1 LGIPDIFVPV
11 DRFAQ
16 TWYVSLLVTLRKST
30 ALRTVM
36 DLIADSHFYG
46 EVENVTADDNFNDI
60 FGDFEVFSDTH
71 SESDWS
77 DIGNLDNIQDSM
89 VFDWSN
95 EAYMNN
101 LNNNAK
107 VEPKSLYSVEVAK
120 PSSLTSPFDTN
131 NFPTSVNDI
140 SNLIEIDP
148 NFNNIDSI
156 YMSSDCNSLDVS
168 YNISVPVIKIEEH
181 ENDDEPDDKEDD
193 DQMKVDENMLQEMK
207 IEEGKAR
214 KQRKYSSTDESDEEW
229 APEPPKY
236 FRRKSDLKRISKTP
250 SRRPVPQRR
259 SPGTKLKITQWI
271 VELLR
276 NPKYN
281 PKVITWI
288 DERQGMF
295 MIKDTVV
302 YAKLWGKVKG
312 NDNMTYEKLSRA
324 MRYSYKNDELRM
336 VPEQRLT
343 YQFGA
348 NMINYRAENPED
360 PNFELLHKNIA

>member
-1 LGIPDIFVPV
+1 MSASD
-11 DRFAQ
+11 
-16 TWYVSLLVTLRKST
+16 
-30 ALRTVM
+30 
-36 DLIADSHFYG
+36 FYG
-46 EVENVTADDNFNDI
+46 EVEHVGSDENFSDI
-60 FGDFEVFSDTH
+60 FCDFESLSDSH
-71 SESDWS
+71 SDSDWS
-77 DIGNLDNIQDSM
+77 DIGNLDNIQETM

-101 LNNNAK
+101 LNNNIK
-107 VEPKSLYSVEVAK
+107 VEPKTLYSTEESK
-120 PSSLTSPFDTN
+120 PPSSSPSSPFDTN

-140 SNLIEIDP
+140 SNLIEIEP
-148 NFNNIDSI
+148 NFDSI
-156 YMSSDCNSLDVS
+156 GNVYMPGCNSPDVT
-168 YNISVPVIKIEEH
+168 YNISVPVIKVEEPIEASDDEQIEE
-181 ENDDEPDDKEDD
+181 EESIS
-193 DQMKVDENMLQEMK
+193 VDESLLQAK
-207 IEEGKAR
+207 VR
-214 KQRKYSSTDESDEEW
+214 QRHQRKYSSTDESDEEW

-236 FRRKSDLKRISKTP
+236 FRRKHSSLKRISKTP

-288 DERQGMF
+288 DEKQGMF
-295 MIKDTVV
+295 MIKDTVA
-302 YAKLWGKVKG
+302 YAKLWGKVKE

-348 NMINYRAENPED
+348 NMVNFRAENPED
-360 PNFELLHKNIA
+360 PNFKLLHKNIA

>member
-1 LGIPDIFVPV
+1 
-11 DRFAQ
+11 
-16 TWYVSLLVTLRKST
+16 
-30 ALRTVM
+30 M
-36 DLIADSHFYG
+36 DTIAASHIYG
-46 EVENVTADDNFNDI
+46 EVEGVTANDNFNDI
-60 FGDFEVFSDTH
+60 FGDFEVFSDSH

-89 VFDWSN
+89 GFDWSN

-107 VEPKSLYSVEVAK
+107 VEPQSLYSMEVPK
-120 PSSLTSPFDTN
+120 PSSPSSPFDTN

-148 NFNNIDSI
+148 DFNNIESI
-156 YMSSDCNSLDVS
+156 YMSDCNSLDVS
-168 YNISVPVIKIEEH
+168 YDISVPVIKIEEH
-181 ENDDEPDDKEDD
+181 VNTNDDEPDDDEKEDG
-193 DQMKVDENMLQEMK
+193 DEVTVNKNLLQGLE
-207 IEEGKAR
+207 IEKREGR

-236 FRRKSDLKRISKTP
+236 FRRKTDSKRISKTP

-281 PKVITWI
+281 PKVITWTE
-288 DERQGMF
+288 ERQGMF
-295 MIKDTVV
+295 MIKDTVA

-348 NMINYRAENPED
+348 NMVNFRAENPED
-360 PNFELLHKNIA
+360 PNFGLIHKRIA

>member
-1 LGIPDIFVPV
+1 MSASD
-11 DRFAQ
+11 
-16 TWYVSLLVTLRKST
+16 
-30 ALRTVM
+30 
-36 DLIADSHFYG
+36 FYG
-46 EVENVTADDNFNDI
+46 EVEHVGSDENFSDI
-60 FGDFEVFSDTH
+60 FCDFESLSDSH
-71 SESDWS
+71 SDSDWS
-77 DIGNLDNIQDSM
+77 DIGNLDNIQETM

-101 LNNNAK
+101 LNNNTK
-107 VEPKSLYSVEVAK
+107 VEPKSLYSTEESK
-120 PSSLTSPFDTN
+120 PPTASPSSPFDTN

-140 SNLIEIDP
+140 SNLIEIEP
-148 NFNNIDSI
+148 NFDSI
-156 YMSSDCNSLDVS
+156 DNMYMPGCNSLDVT
-168 YNISVPVIKIEEH
+168 YNISVPVIKVEEPIEASDDEQIEE
-181 ENDDEPDDKEDD
+181 EESIS
-193 DQMKVDENMLQEMK
+193 VDETLLQAK
-207 IEEGKAR
+207 VKQR
-214 KQRKYSSTDESDEEW
+214 HQRKYSSTDESDEEW

-236 FRRKSDLKRISKTP
+236 FRRKQSGFKRISKTP

-288 DERQGMF
+288 DEKQGMF
-295 MIKDTVV
+295 MIKDTVA
-302 YAKLWGKVKG
+302 YAKLWGKVKE

-348 NMINYRAENPED
+348 NMVNFRAENPED
-360 PNFELLHKNIA
+360 PNFKLLHKNIA